1 MADDDIAGDQ
11 GTAIADTPM
20 ADSQPADTGTAPAD
34 THDSG
39 GSSTTVQSDQ
49 TQTEV
54 SSHDQAAQRQVPWD
68 SDENPYRK
76 RFNDVLAH
84 SQRLYQE
91 RQELQKRYDG
101 LDPDA
106 ARKAIQFQQERQAA
120 AALKPWNKGHEGFD
134 KFQAVRSRVADF
146 NRMRAAADTP
156 EKQAVLRDL
165 AGTMFSQED
174 LTLVREAEEDA
185 KAFNFK
191 MQSDPQGTIAE
202 MVMPIIEQKLT
213 QFDQFMG
220 ARQQTQQWFSDPSNQ
235 PLLDRYAPDMY
246 RMMDPSVPARDKA
259 VEVARLKAE
268 NDALKAKL
276 SGQVETLATAE
287 AQTSARRGQAATATR
302 RGPALAPAITDPVQ
316 HLLKQGFRPG
326 TTEFGIALQKLNA
339 SQG

>member
-1 MADDDIAGDQ
+1 MADDDFV
-11 GTAIADTPM
+11 
-20 ADSQPADTGTAPAD
+20 DSQGTAPAD
-34 THDSG
+34 TPVADNNPSDAGTVATDTQDGG
-39 GSSTTVQSDQ
+39 GSSTTVQPDQ
-49 TQTEV
+49 TTTDAVAPEGQPQGT
-54 SSHDQAAQRQVPWD
+54 PWD
-68 SDENPYRK
+68 SDDNPYRK

-106 ARKAIQFQQERQAA
+106 ARKALEFQKERQAA
-120 AALKPWNKGHEGFD
+120 AALKPWNKGHDGFD
-134 KFQAVRSRVADF
+134 KFQSVRSRVADF

-156 EKQAVLRDL
+156 EKQQVLRDL

-185 KAFNFK
+185 RAFNFK

-202 MVMPIIEQKLT
+202 MVMPIIEQKLA

-220 ARQQTQQWFSDPSNQ
+220 ARNQTQQWFSDPGNQ

-259 VEVARLKAE
+259 IEVARLKAE

-276 SGQVETLATAE
+276 SSQVETTATAE
-287 AQTSARRGQAATATR
+287 AQTAARRGQATGPAR
-302 RGPALAPAITDPVQ
+302 RGPATAPAITDPVQ